1 MGVLLFLYEM
11 KALKE
16 NDIVTAHIPFITG
29 FHFAI
34 DVYRMPQVIHTLS
47 HFRT

>member
-1 MGVLLFLYEM
+1 MGVLLYLYEIE
-11 KALKE
+11 ALKE
-16 NDIVTAHIPFITG
+16 KDMVTAHTPFITG

-47 HFRT
+47 HSRT